1 MIIVAALIL
10 ISLIIAFVFLFLFF
24 WNIRTGQYE
33 DTYTPSVRMLF
44 DDEIKKDTEATN
56 TD

>member
-1 MIIVAALIL
+1 MIIVAVLIL
-10 ISLIIAFVFLFLFF
+10 ISLIIAFIFLFLFF

-44 DDEIKKDTEATN
+44 DDEIKKDTQDTN
-56 TD
+56 TN